1 MYAAFQQNSHPDRL
15 NVRRTSAWFTESGV
29 QKMRQLQARFSTR
42 LDDASVRN
50 HTRKYVGWKFH
61 NAIVLSLISFVGC
74 GGSSDPVPMNANVP
88 ASESGSGTGTAVN
101 SGSQNTTASDSDG
114 STKVK
119 HGRDEVWVDAKGQK
133 WFGNIPL
140 DAFFDQPYT
149 VASNT
154 TPLGG
159 TAATAVVSNA
169 PTVESPGATATETP
183 TSKPGTDPPAT
194 AAAGDSWGDLISP
207 QVLDDEVKSIRNFLN
222 ENLQSVGV
230 FNSSMLMIPPKA
242 ATLGALAGVA
252 AEHPGAITWKE
263 DATYIRNLAKKMNSD
278 TLRSG
283 PKDQKRL
290 LELYEAASDT
300 LNRSRPAGVEP
311 LPEGEGFAEV
321 SEMRLLMLRMS
332 ESEKRMKTEAGTD
345 TAMNTRK
352 DMVSHEAA
360 IMATLAKIVT
370 LPGYGYEDDPAF
382 KAYANEVIKS
392 ALAVKGAAESN
403 DFATY
408 ELALSK
414 ISTTCSSCHSE
425 FKNN

>member
-1 MYAAFQQNSHPDRL
+1 MS
-15 NVRRTSAWFTESGV
+15 
-29 QKMRQLQARFSTR
+29 QLQFKFFTQMH
-42 LDDASVRN
+42 DASARN
-50 HTRKYVGWKFH
+50 HTRKSIDWKFRS
-61 NAIVLSLISFVGC
+61 AIVFSLISFVGC
-74 GGSSDPVPMNANVP
+74 GGSSEPASVNANVP
-88 ASESGSGTGTAVN
+88 VSDSGSGTGASAGSGSEN
-101 SGSQNTTASDSDG
+101 SGANTSDASAN
-114 STKVK
+114 VK

-133 WFGNIPL
+133 WFGNVPM

-159 TAATAVVSNA
+159 TAATAVASNV
-169 PTVESPGATATETP
+169 PNSESPGSTTDKPAATPGTNPPTTATP
-183 TSKPGTDPPAT
+183 T
-194 AAAGDSWGDLISP
+194 AAEGDSWGDLISA
-207 QVLDDEVKSIRNFLN
+207 QMLDDEVKTIRNFLN

-242 ATLGALAGVA
+242 ATLGAMAGVA

-263 DATYIRNLAKKMNSD
+263 DATYIRNLAKQMNSD

-321 SEMRLLMLRMS
+321 SEMRLLMLRMA
-332 ESEKRMKTEAGTD
+332 ESEKRMKTEAGTEG
-345 TAMNTRK
+345 AMNSRK

-382 KAYANEVIKS
+382 KAYANDVIKS
-392 ALAVKGAAESN
+392 ALAIKGAAESN
-403 DFATY
+403 DFPTY
-408 ELALSK
+408 ELALTK

-425 FKNN
+425 YKNN